1 MPRNTPESIFKRGLI
16 TLSLI
21 LLTTIG
27 SLFWDPTSVWAEVY
41 VGLYVGSNFGLN
53 TNPRWEA
60 RKYQGKEIRPQSAP
74 ITDPYPLGIGSG
86 TFPPLTFPAFTA
98 HNISIEPS
106 VMVGGKFGYWF
117 SREGALKANYPSFMK
132 YFGLEIDISYHP
144 LNWGRQGVVISPV
157 GYPMQIKNDGCMVT
171 AAFLVM
177 GRYGFLPDKEVPF
190 GRLQP
195 YLGIGPTIVFT
206 KTNLNIGRDY
216 QSSEGDF
223 GFMVE
228 TGLRYM
234 LWKNVSINPEFKY
247 RYLQAHVDADDT
259 VFGIP
264 YGLYAPM
271 ATTYN
276 LFSFTL
282 GVAYHF

>member
-1 MPRNTPESIFKRGLI
+1 MPRNTPEFFFKRTFIAISL
-16 TLSLI
+16 TLLAI
-21 LLTTIG
+21 LG
-27 SLFWDPTSVWAEVY
+27 SWFWNPTLGWAEMH

-60 RKYQGKEIRPQSAP
+60 RKYAATEIRPQTAP
-74 ITDPYPLGIGSG
+74 RFG
-86 TFPPLTFPAFTA
+86 FPRLTFPAFTA
-98 HNISIEPS
+98 DNISIEPS

-117 SREGALKANYPSFMK
+117 SREGALRANYPSFMR
-132 YFGLEIDISYHP
+132 YFGLEVDISYNP
-144 LNWGRQGVVISPV
+144 LNWSRQGVVISPT
-157 GYPMQIKNDGCMVT
+157 GYAMQIENNGFMVT

-177 GRYGFLPDKEVPF
+177 ARYGFLPDKEVPF

-206 KTNLNIGRDY
+206 KTNLNIGPDY
-216 QSSEGDF
+216 QSTEGDY

-234 LWKNVSINPEFKY
+234 VRKNFSINAEFKY
-247 RYLQAHVDADDT
+247 RYLRAHVDADAR
-259 VFGIP
+259 VFGMRYP
-264 YGLYAPM
+264 LYAPM
-271 ATTYN
+271 ETTYN
-276 LFSFTL
+276 LFSFAL

>member
-1 MPRNTPESIFKRGLI
+1 M
-16 TLSLI
+16 
-21 LLTTIG
+21 
-27 SLFWDPTSVWAEVY
+27 Y

-60 RKYQGKEIRPQSAP
+60 RKYAATEIRPQSAP
-74 ITDPYPLGIGSG
+74 SPAGI
-86 TFPPLTFPAFTA
+86 PPLTFPAFTA
-98 HNISIEPS
+98 DNISIEPS

-132 YFGLEIDISYHP
+132 YFGLELDLSYNP
-144 LNWGRQGVVISPV
+144 LNWSRQGVVISPI
-157 GYPMQIKNDGCMVT
+157 GYGMQIENSGFMVT

-177 GRYGFLPDKEVPF
+177 ARYGFLPDKEVPF

-206 KTNLNIGRDY
+206 KTSLNIGPDY
-216 QSSEGDF
+216 QSTEGDF

-234 LWKNVSINPEFKY
+234 VRKNFSINAEFKY
-247 RYLQAHVDADDT
+247 RYLQAHVDADAR
-259 VFGIP
+259 VFGMP
-264 YGLYAPM
+264 YWLYAPM

-276 LFSFTL
+276 LFSLTL

>member
-1 MPRNTPESIFKRGLI
+1 MPRNTPELFFKRTFIAISL
-16 TLSLI
+16 TLLAI
-21 LLTTIG
+21 WG
-27 SLFWDPTSVWAEVY
+27 SWFWNPTFSWAEMH

-60 RKYQGKEIRPQSAP
+60 RKYAATEIRPQTAP
-74 ITDPYPLGIGSG
+74 RFG
-86 TFPPLTFPAFTA
+86 FPRLTFPAFTA
-98 HNISIEPS
+98 DNISIEPS

-117 SREGALKANYPSFMK
+117 SREGALRANYPSFMR
-132 YFGLEIDISYHP
+132 YFGLEVDISYNP
-144 LNWGRQGVVISPV
+144 LNWSRQGVVISPT
-157 GYPMQIKNDGCMVT
+157 GYAMQIENNGFMVT

-177 GRYGFLPDKEVPF
+177 ARYGFLPDKEVPF

-206 KTNLNIGRDY
+206 KTNLNIGPDY
-216 QSSEGDF
+216 QSTEGDY

-234 LWKNVSINPEFKY
+234 VRKNFSINAEFKY
-247 RYLQAHVDADDT
+247 RYLRAHVDADAR
-259 VFGIP
+259 VFGMRYP
-264 YGLYAPM
+264 LYAPM
-271 ATTYN
+271 ETTYN
-276 LFSFTL
+276 LFSFAL

>member
-1 MPRNTPESIFKRGLI
+1 MPKNIPKFFFKRAFI
-16 TLSLI
+16 VISLI
-21 LLTTIG
+21 LLATLG
-27 SLFWDPTSVWAEVY
+27 SCGWNPTFSWAEMY

-60 RKYQGKEIRPQSAP
+60 RKYASTEIRPQSAP
-74 ITDPYPLGIGSG
+74 RWGY
-86 TFPPLTFPAFTA
+86 PPLTFPAFTA
-98 HNISIEPS
+98 DNISIDPS
-106 VMVGGKFGYWF
+106 VIVGGKFGYWF
-117 SREGALKANYPSFMK
+117 SREGALRANYPGLMK
-132 YFGLEIDISYHP
+132 YLGLELDISYHP
-144 LNWGRQGVVISPV
+144 LNWGRQGVVISPI
-157 GYPMQIKNDGCMVT
+157 GYPMQIKNDGFMVT

-206 KTNLNIGRDY
+206 KTDLNIGPDY

-234 LWKNVSINPEFKY
+234 LWKNVSINAECKY
-247 RYLQAHVDADDT
+247 RYLQAHVDADSR
-259 VFGIP
+259 VFGMP
-264 YGLYAPM
+264 YPLYAPM

-276 LFSFTL
+276 LFSLTF

>member
-1 MPRNTPESIFKRGLI
+1 MPRNNPESFSKRGFI
-16 TLSLI
+16 ALSLI
-21 LLTTIG
+21 LLAILG
-27 SLFWDPTSVWAEVY
+27 SWCWAPTFGWAEMQ

-60 RKYQGKEIRPQSAP
+60 RKYAATETRPQSAP
-74 ITDPYPLGIGSG
+74 FPTGI
-86 TFPPLTFPAFTA
+86 PPLTFPAFTA
-98 HNISIEPS
+98 DNISIDPS

-117 SREGALKANYPSFMK
+117 SREGALKANYPNFMK

-144 LNWGRQGVVISPV
+144 LNWGRQGVVISPI
-157 GYPMQIKNDGCMVT
+157 GYPLQIKNDGFMVT
-171 AAFLVM
+171 TAFLVM

-206 KTNLNIGRDY
+206 RTNLNIGPDY
-216 QSSEGDF
+216 QSTEGDY

-234 LWKNVSINPEFKY
+234 LWKNFSINAEVKY
-247 RYLQAHVDADDT
+247 RYLQAHVDADSR
-259 VFGIP
+259 VFGMP
-264 YGLYAPM
+264 YWLYAPM

-276 LFSFTL
+276 LFSLTV